1 MQNAWQQSKLQ
12 FNSPIKINMS
22 AEQLIFYF
30 FGALTLISAFL
41 VVSMQNIVRSIFLF
55 FVTIFSLA
63 AMFVFALADFIAVT
77 QVVIYAGGVLVLML
91 FAFML
96 SNREL
101 LSGLQSVKG
110 SFKLNH
116 FAGLILTFGFLF
128 LIVTAINQTDIL
140 QLSWL
145 KQNPGIGK
153 NDNTIQQIGIHT
165 MTGYLLPFEIVSIF
179 LMMALIGAAHLARKE
194 KKS

>member
-1 MQNAWQQSKLQ
+1 
-12 FNSPIKINMS
+12 MS
-22 AEQLIFYF
+22 AEQIVFYF
-30 FGALTLISAFL
+30 FAALALISAFM
-41 VVSMQNIVRSIFLF
+41 VVSMQNLVRSIFLF

-77 QVVIYAGGVLVLML
+77 QVVIYVGGVLVLML

-101 LSGLQSVKG
+101 LSGMQEIRSG
-110 SFKLNH
+110 FKLGH
-116 FAGLILTFGFLF
+116 LAGLLICAVLF
-128 LIVTAINQTDIL
+128 YLLYTAITSADVANLPWIKENH
-140 QLSWL
+140 SIA
-145 KQNPGIGK
+145 P
-153 NDNTIQQIGIHT
+153 NDNTIHQIGIHT
-165 MTGYLLPFEIVSIF
+165 MTRYLLPFEMVSVF